1 MKNKSIKKIV
11 LGAVVI
17 AVGVIFAL
25 WQLDLV
31 DINVFFD
38 GWWTLFIIIPSLIG
52 LITERKLDNLIGIGI
67 GAVLLLACQ
76 DVISFDIVG
85 KLIVPA
91 IIVIIGI
98 KLIIGGASKNRAGE
112 IFDKREREG
121 KDGEKIESAFALFSA
136 NELDFTARK
145 FDVTELCAIF
155 GSVKC
160 DISGA
165 EVAPDAAIKATAV
178 FGGID
183 ILVPKNVNLKI
194 SSTSL
199 FGGVEKK
206 IETNPDAPTTLHIN
220 AVCIFGG
227 VDIK

>member
-67 GAVLLLACQ
+67 GAVLLLACR
-76 DVISFDIVG
+76 DIISFDIIG
-85 KLIVPA
+85 KLIVPV

-98 KLIIGGASKNRAGE
+98 KLIIGGVSKNRASE
-112 IFDKREREG
+112 IFEKRESNE
-121 KDGEKIESAFALFSA
+121 GEKIESAFALFSE

-145 FDVTELCAIF
+145 FEAAELCAIF

-165 EVAPDAAIKATAV
+165 EIVPDAAIKATAV

-183 ILVPKNVNLKI
+183 ILAPKNVNIKI

-206 IETNPDAPTTLHIN
+206 IETNPDAPSTLHIN